1 MVVRRGRR
9 KTVCARDANLGL
21 SGGRSTSPLAVT
33 MKHCAV
39 GTVVAMLSAVCFA
52 TASEPLATGE
62 YGTDDGM
69 GTLVISSGSSGKQ
82 AFRLTAQGVNGHRCG
97 FSGTIENG
105 IGRVDL
111 GTPDEPLICAVSF
124 ERAGNALSV
133 GLSVD
138 ETKWEQCRPR
148 MCGARAG
155 FEGSYFLLPAPCT
168 ASARGETRAHFL
180 HAFRAGDYQQ
190 AAEVFERLQTQCA
203 RFLDWFE
210 RDQVHNN
217 LAMALHRLNLDS
229 ECLREL
235 SKTEAASAGNE
246 LKLREHFVGAPFDFE
261 RYLPVARTTWKVQRA
276 CGGSNS

>member
-1 MVVRRGRR
+1 MPASLASRR
-9 KTVCARDANLGL
+9 KRSKRQAAVRGFASMGRPRNVATLRTLEVLSAFAFGEQTYGVTELSRALGMTKNMVYRALTTLADQGYVTRLTSDSRYALSYGVLGL
-21 SGGRSTSPLAVT
+21 LNPHFPVPDFRSIA
-33 MKHCAV
+33 
-39 GTVVAMLSAVCFA
+39 
-52 TASEPLATGE
+52 
-62 YGTDDGM
+62 
-69 GTLVISSGSSGKQ
+69 
-82 AFRLTAQGVNGHRCG
+82 
-97 FSGTIENG
+97 
-105 IGRVDL
+105 
-111 GTPDEPLICAVSF
+111 
-124 ERAGNALSV
+124 
-133 GLSVD
+133 
-138 ETKWEQCRPR
+138 
-148 MCGARAG
+148 
-155 FEGSYFLLPAPCT
+155 APYLQ
-168 ASARGETRAHFL
+168 EL
-180 HAFRAGDYQQ
+180 HALNDFTVQLSIRAGDYQQ